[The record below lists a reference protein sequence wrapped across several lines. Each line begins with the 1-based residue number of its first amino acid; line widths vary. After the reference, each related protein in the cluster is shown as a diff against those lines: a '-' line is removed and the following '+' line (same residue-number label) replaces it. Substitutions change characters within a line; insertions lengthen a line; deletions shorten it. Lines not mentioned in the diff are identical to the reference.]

1 LQAFDILTTFSAN
14 AVSRIDNL
22 QFLEDVIP
30 QTTTY
35 REYKARRANK
45 ATKVPQPLQN
55 GQTTLD
61 ASRSLPDR
69 PHEHSDPQKGHSED
83 AHMSEGTVDDQA
95 AAAQRPESAKANGD
109 GLVFEHYE
117 PNGTSKPDSSGDL
130 EMS

>member
-1 LQAFDILTTFSAN
+1 MA
-14 AVSRIDNL
+14 RIDNL

-45 ATKVPQPLQN
+45 AIKAPQPLQN

-61 ASRSLPDR
+61 GSHALPQQEMDEDQAEASGVAL
-69 PHEHSDPQKGHSED
+69 DP
-83 AHMSEGTVDDQA
+83 EGTADDEIA
-95 AAAQRPESAKANGD
+95 GAQRPQSSRSNGN

-117 PNGTSKPDSSGDL
+117 PNGISKRDESGDF

>member
-1 LQAFDILTTFSAN
+1 MA
-14 AVSRIDNL
+14 RIDNL

-45 ATKVPQPLQN
+45 ATEVPQPLQN

-61 ASRSLPDR
+61 GSRALPQQETDGDQAGAS
-69 PHEHSDPQKGHSED
+69 GD
-83 AHMSEGTVDDQA
+83 ALNVDDTLDDKVA
-95 AAAQRPESAKANGD
+95 GTQRPESSRSNGN

-117 PNGTSKPDSSGDL
+117 PNGVSKRDDSGDV